1 MPSDLLALLALLAL
15 FAAVPSVR
23 DLVLTLPRLAVSRI
37 GRWYLSL
44 LSPAPE
50 SGQVCPVCRSVRL
63 PGGVAC
69 YRGCRSDGR
78 SSVVEEPMV
87 ASGEV
92 IPPRVSVPTGGAVYL
107 VHDPR
112 SHTSGLRQHWS
123 LIRQG
128 AVLGSAADRQGA
140 TSLLRAIE
148 GTDVVW
154 LDLLDQGL
162 RAYALTEAIAA
173 FEAGPL
179 PYRGA
184 CPERRSQAP
193 ALVRGRASRSITNIA
208 WEPVTPR
215 ERQATIAADAADP
228 TP

>member
-1 MPSDLLALLALLAL
+1 
-15 FAAVPSVR
+15 
-23 DLVLTLPRLAVSRI
+23 
-37 GRWYLSL
+37 
-44 LSPAPE
+44 
-50 SGQVCPVCRSVRL
+50 
-63 PGGVAC
+63 
-69 YRGCRSDGR
+69 
-78 SSVVEEPMV
+78 MV

-92 IPPRVSVPTGGAVYL
+92 IPSRVSVPTGGAVYL

-128 AVLGSAADRQGA
+128 AVLGSTADRQGA

-173 FEAGPL
+173 LEAGPL
-179 PYRGA
+179 PYRGE
-184 CPERRSQAP
+184 CPERRSEAP
-193 ALVRGRASRSITNIA
+193 ALVRGQRPDRSRTLVS
-208 WEPVTPR
+208 EPVTPR
-215 ERQATIAADAADP
+215 ERQATIAADAADAADH
-228 TP
+228 TPQLSGGFPGSGPVVTGPPAVDQSL